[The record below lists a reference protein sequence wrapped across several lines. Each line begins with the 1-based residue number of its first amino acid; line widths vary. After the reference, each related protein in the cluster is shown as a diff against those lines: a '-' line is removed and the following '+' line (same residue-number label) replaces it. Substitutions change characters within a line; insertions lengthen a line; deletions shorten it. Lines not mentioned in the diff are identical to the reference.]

1 MEKHYCWWAN
11 DNCSCTKIKR
21 AIYMDELDK
30 RIFVLK
36 QEIRQA
42 ANKSQLPPVIIEN
55 ILDAIKSEAMQ
66 QNMYLIMSKQM
77 TEAKDEPCTD

>member
-1 MEKHYCWWAN
+1 ME
-11 DNCSCTKIKR
+11 
-21 AIYMDELDK
+21 ELDK

-66 QNMYLIMSKQM
+66 QNMYLIMSNKVSET
-77 TEAKDEPCTD
+77 TELQEDENDANPDSNS

>member
-1 MEKHYCWWAN
+1 
-11 DNCSCTKIKR
+11 
-21 AIYMDELDK
+21 MDELDK

-55 ILDAIKSEAMQ
+55 ILEAIKSEAMQ
-66 QNMYLIMSKQM
+66 QNMYMIMSKKM